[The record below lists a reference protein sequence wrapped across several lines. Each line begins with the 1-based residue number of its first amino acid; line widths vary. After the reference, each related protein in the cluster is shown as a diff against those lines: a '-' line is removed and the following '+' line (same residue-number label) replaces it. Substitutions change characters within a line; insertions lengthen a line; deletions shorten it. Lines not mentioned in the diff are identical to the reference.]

1 MADPWSYWSPS
12 APARSEFR
20 EQSSLFI
27 GCLSP
32 AASEDEAALFLR
44 SLRREFHDATH
55 HCWAYRMGWAEG
67 LRSRCSDDGEPS
79 RTAGAPILAA
89 LESRDVSDAS
99 LVVVRY
105 FGGVKLGTGGLARA
119 YRRAAVAALEAADLE
134 ARALWE
140 DWLVSLPYAAQGALR
155 RAAAAAGVEL
165 GDAIYDELLA
175 FTARV
180 PLGSADRFSAA
191 LRELSEAWKG
201 GVAWRSK

>member
-1 MADPWSYWSPS
+1 MEIEVKVPV
-12 APARSEFR
+12 
-20 EQSSLFI
+20 
-27 GCLSP
+27 
-32 AASEDEAALFLR
+32 EDLHAIVQK
-44 SLRREFHDATH
+44 
-55 HCWAYRMGWAEG
+55 AEG

-119 YRRAAVAALEAADLE
+119 YRRAALAALEAADLE
-134 ARALWE
+134 ARTLWD
-140 DWLVSLPYAAQGALR
+140 DWLVSLPYPAQGALR

-165 GDAIYDELLA
+165 GDAIYDELLT

-180 PLGSADRFSAA
+180 PLRSADRFSAA

>member
-12 APARSEFR
+12 VPARSEFR
-20 EQSSLFI
+20 EQSSLFL

-55 HCWAYRMGWAEG
+55 HCWAYRIGWNEG
-67 LRSRCSDDGEPS
+67 LRSRCSDNGEPS

-89 LESRDVSDAS
+89 LENHEVSDAC

-119 YRRAAVAALEAADLE
+119 YRRAAVAAIEATDLV
-134 ARALWE
+134 ARTLCE

-165 GDAIYDELLA
+165 LGAIYDELLTL
-175 FTARV
+175 TARV
-180 PLGSADRFSAA
+180 PLGSAGRFSAA